1 MNLSSRKKRIILE
14 IFLTVAIMCE
24 LLYAISLATKVSV
37 SSACIIAFCLG
48 FSVATT
54 VLDISIYKSL
64 CEIKKELDKAMR
76 EAKEI
81 TQRENVDDILKVAN
95 ENLKEE
101 GTKEN
106 V

>member
-14 IFLTVAIMCE
+14 IFLTIIIICE
-24 LLYAISLATKVSV
+24 LLYTIATKEGL
-37 SSACIIAFCLG
+37 ACIMAFCLG
-48 FSVATT
+48 VSLAITI
-54 VLDISIYKSL
+54 LDISIYKIL
-64 CEIKKELDKAMR
+64 HDIEKELDKAMR

-81 TQRENVDDILKVAN
+81 TQRENVDDILKAAN

-101 GTKEN
+101 ETKEN

>member
-14 IFLTVAIMCE
+14 IFLTIIIICE
-24 LLYAISLATKVSV
+24 LLYTIATKEGV
-37 SSACIIAFCLG
+37 ACIMAFCLG
-48 FSVATT
+48 VSLAITI
-54 VLDISIYKSL
+54 LDISTYKTL
-64 CEIKKELDKAMR
+64 HDIEKELDKAMR

-81 TQRENVDDILKVAN
+81 TQRENVDDILKAAN

-101 GTKEN
+101 ETKEN

>member
-14 IFLTVAIMCE
+14 IFLTIIIIICE
-24 LLYAISLATKVSV
+24 LLYTIATKEGST
-37 SSACIIAFCLG
+37 CIMAFCLG
-48 FSVATT
+48 VSLAITI
-54 VLDISIYKSL
+54 LDISIYKTL
-64 CEIKKELDKAMR
+64 HDIEKELDKAMR

-81 TQRENVDDILKVAN
+81 TQRENVDDILKAAN

-101 GTKEN
+101 ETKEN

>member
-14 IFLTVAIMCE
+14 IFLTIIIHIL
-24 LLYAISLATKVSV
+24 LLYTIATKEGL
-37 SSACIIAFCLG
+37 ACIMAFCLG
-48 FSVATT
+48 VSLTSTIF
-54 VLDISIYKSL
+54 DISIYKTL
-64 CEIKKELDKAMR
+64 HDIEKELDKAMR

-81 TQRENVDDILKVAN
+81 TQRENVDDILKAAN

-101 GTKEN
+101 ETKEN

>member
-24 LLYAISLATKVSV
+24 LLYAIATKEGL
-37 SSACIIAFCLG
+37 ACIMAFCLG
-48 FSVATT
+48 VSLTSTIF
-54 VLDISIYKSL
+54 DISIYKTL
-64 CEIKKELDKAMR
+64 HDIEKELDKAMR

-81 TQRENVDDILKVAN
+81 TQRENVDDILKAAN

-101 GTKEN
+101 ETKEN

>member
-14 IFLTVAIMCE
+14 IFLTTIIICE
-24 LLYAISLATKVSV
+24 LLYTIATKEGL
-37 SSACIIAFCLG
+37 ACIMAFCLG
-48 FSVATT
+48 VSLAITI
-54 VLDISIYKSL
+54 LDISIYKTL
-64 CEIKKELDKAMR
+64 HDIEKELDKAMR

-81 TQRENVDDILKVAN
+81 TQRENVDDILKAAN

-101 GTKEN
+101 ETKEN

>member
-14 IFLTVAIMCE
+14 IFLTIIIICE
-24 LLYAISLATKVSV
+24 LLYTIATKEGST
-37 SSACIIAFCLG
+37 CIMAFCLG
-48 FSVATT
+48 VSLAITI
-54 VLDISIYKSL
+54 LDISIYKTL
-64 CEIKKELDKAMR
+64 HDIEKELDKAMR

-81 TQRENVDDILKVAN
+81 TQRENVDDILKAAN

-101 GTKEN
+101 ETKEN

>member
-14 IFLTVAIMCE
+14 IFLTIIIICE
-24 LLYAISLATKVSV
+24 LLYTIATKEGL
-37 SSACIIAFCLG
+37 ACIMAFCLG
-48 FSVATT
+48 VSLANTIF
-54 VLDISIYKSL
+54 DISIYKTL
-64 CEIKKELDKAMR
+64 HDIEKELDKAMR

-81 TQRENVDDILKVAN
+81 TQRENVDDILKAAN

-101 GTKEN
+101 ETKEN

>member
-14 IFLTVAIMCE
+14 IFLTIIIICE
-24 LLYAISLATKVSV
+24 LLYTIATKEGL
-37 SSACIIAFCLG
+37 ACIMAFCLG
-48 FSVATT
+48 VSLAYTI
-54 VLDISIYKSL
+54 LDISIYKTL
-64 CEIKKELDKAMR
+64 HDIEKELDKAMR

-81 TQRENVDDILKVAN
+81 TQRENVDDILKAAN

-101 GTKEN
+101 ETKEN

>member
-14 IFLTVAIMCE
+14 IFLTIIIICE
-24 LLYAISLATKVSV
+24 LLYTIATKEGL
-37 SSACIIAFCLG
+37 ACIMAFCLG
-48 FSVATT
+48 VSLTST
-54 VLDISIYKSL
+54 ILDISIYKTL
-64 CEIKKELDKAMR
+64 HDIEKELDKAMR

-81 TQRENVDDILKVAN
+81 TQRENVDDILKAAN

-101 GTKEN
+101 ETKEN